1 MAASIRSTA
10 EGFRVG
16 YRVLALLLGLLTLAT
31 FTVERSLETGGA
43 SLGELPAIVLG
54 GVMVAVAL
62 GSFHA
67 ARRDA
72 RPATGLLLPLG
83 PVAGFWLYLAG
94 YHLVRP
100 PSSDSPTWLLFA
112 GFAGAF
118 LATGLGGYAAGRLV
132 VRLRRG

>member
-10 EGFRVG
+10 EGSRIG

-31 FTVERSLETGGA
+31 FAVERSLATGGA
-43 SLGELPAIVLG
+43 SLGDLPAIVLG
-54 GVMVAVAL
+54 GVLVAVAV
-62 GSFHA
+62 GSFRA

-72 RPATGLLLPLG
+72 RPVTVLLLSLG
-83 PVAGFWLYLAG
+83 PVAGFGLYLAG

-100 PSSDSPTWLLFA
+100 PSSDSPTWLIFA